1 MELTSAYKQQLKA
14 IGHKLKAIITVAEK
28 GLSENIEQEIERALE
43 DHELIKI
50 RLSIADRSVRRE
62 LANGICEKHNA
73 QLVQRI
79 GNVVVLYRAA
89 KKPKPK
95 LSNLLRTL

>member
-14 IGHKLKAIITVAEK
+14 IGHKLKAIITVADK
-28 GLSENIEQEIERALE
+28 GLSENIAKEIERALD
-43 DHELIKI
+43 DHELIKVRI
-50 RLSIADRSVRRE
+50 NVADRKLRRE
-62 LANGICEKHNA
+62 LADSIATQHNA
-73 QLVQRI
+73 QTVQRI
-79 GNVVVLYRAA
+79 GNIILLFRPA

>member
-1 MELTSAYKQQLKA
+1 MVLTSAYKQQLKA
-14 IGHKLKAIITVAEK
+14 IGHKLKAIITVADK

-50 RLSIADRSVRRE
+50 RISIADRNVRRE
-62 LANGICEKHNA
+62 LAKDICETHGA

-79 GNVVVLYRAA
+79 GNVALLFRPA

-95 LSNLLRTL
+95 LSNLLRAL

>member
-14 IGHKLKAIITVAEK
+14 IGHKLKAIITVADK
-28 GLSENIEQEIERALE
+28 GLSENIEKEIERALE

-50 RLSIADRSVRRE
+50 RLVVDDRKMRRE
-62 LANGICEKHNA
+62 LAHNMATQHNA
-73 QLVQRI
+73 QVVQRI
-79 GNVVVLYRAA
+79 GNIVLLFRRA

-95 LSNLLRTL
+95 LSNLMRAV

>member
-14 IGHKLKAIITVAEK
+14 TGHKLKPIITIADK
-28 GLSENIEQEIERALE
+28 GFSENIEKEIERALE

-50 RLSIADRSVRRE
+50 RLVVDDRKLRRQLADSMAAQHHAQIA
-62 LANGICEKHNA
+62 
-73 QLVQRI
+73 QRI
-79 GNVVVLYRAA
+79 GNIVLLYRQA
-89 KKPKPK
+89 KKPNPK